1 MDVGAH
7 CAAME
12 AIDAPPEPRVSALE
26 LFFDLVFVFGFTQ
39 ITGTITEGPTAANLG
54 RGALIFLVLWW
65 AWGSYAWLTN
75 AVPMSMKLARVVL
88 CASAAMLVT
97 ALAVPTAWE
106 DGGVAFALG
115 FLLVMV
121 LHTVLFAVAGENPET
136 TRAAILRLVP
146 TNLGAALLLVVAGM
160 VEGTARPVLWVAAV
174 AMSYIGPYLTGVA
187 GFGVHPAHLAER
199 HGLIVI
205 IALGESVVA
214 IGSAGD
220 IAVDWGLAGTALIIM
235 GLLVG
240 LWWVYFDHEA
250 EEDEAALTAA
260 EGVAQAR
267 MARDVYSYL
276 HVPLVL
282 GVVFAAVG
290 IHEALLHRRE
300 PLDPVFAAAF
310 AGGVALYLGALAG
323 IRLRR
328 GSRPGNPCLVALV
341 VALAMI
347 PLGREIDAVASA
359 AVLAAAVLAV
369 AFAERPRSGVLESS
383 P

>member
-1 MDVGAH
+1 
-7 CAAME
+7 ME
-12 AIDAPPEPRVSALE
+12 AIDAPPEPRVSPLE

-39 ITGTITEGPTAANLG
+39 ITGTITVGPTAANLG
-54 RGALIFLVLWW
+54 RGLLIFLVLWW

-75 AVPMSMKLARVVL
+75 AVRMSMKLARVVM

-115 FLLVMV
+115 FLVVMV

-136 TRAAILRLVP
+136 TRGAILRLVP
-146 TNLGAALLLVVAGM
+146 TNIGAALLLVVAGM
-160 VEGTARPVLWVAAV
+160 VEGTARPLLWVAAV
-174 AMSYIGPYLTGVA
+174 VISYTGPYLTGVA
-187 GFGVHPAHLAER
+187 GFSVHPAHLAER

-220 IAVDWGLAGTALIIM
+220 IAVDWGLAGTALLIM
-235 GLLVG
+235 GLLIG

-260 EGVAQAR
+260 QGADQAR

-290 IHEALLHRRE
+290 IHEALLHRGE

-310 AGGVALYLGALAG
+310 AGGVALYLGALAA
-323 IRLRR
+323 IRVRL
-328 GSRPGNPCLVALV
+328 GSRPGAACLAALV

-347 PLGREIDAVASA
+347 PLGREIDAVGSA
-359 AVLAAAVLAV
+359 AILAAAVLAV

>member
-1 MDVGAH
+1 
-7 CAAME
+7 ME
-12 AIDAPPEPRVSALE
+12 GIEAPPEPRVSALE

-54 RGALIFLVLWW
+54 RGVLIFLVLWW

-75 AVPMSMKLARVVL
+75 AVPMDEKRSRVVVL
-88 CASAAMLVT
+88 GATAAMLVT

-115 FLLVMV
+115 FLVVMV

-136 TRAAILRLVP
+136 TRAAIMRLVP
-146 TNLGAALLLVVAGM
+146 TNIGAALLLVVATM
-160 VEGTARPVLWVAAV
+160 VDGTARPVLWVAAV
-174 AMSYIGPYLTGVA
+174 AISYAGPYLTGVA
-187 GFGVHPAHLAER
+187 GFSVHPGHLAER

-214 IGSAGD
+214 IGSAGE
-220 IAVDWGLAGTALIIM
+220 IAVDWGLAGTALVIM

-240 LWWVYFDHEA
+240 LWWVYFDQEA
-250 EEDEAALTAA
+250 EADEAALVAA
-260 EGVAQAR
+260 SGVDRVR
-267 MARDVYSYL
+267 MARDLYSYL

-290 IHEALLHRRE
+290 IHEALLHRDE

-310 AGGVALYLGALAG
+310 AGGVALYLAALAV
-323 IRLRR
+323 IRVRR
-328 GSRPGNPCLVALV
+328 GSRPGWMCLAALV

-347 PLGREIDAVASA
+347 PVGREIDAVAT
-359 AVLAAAVLAV
+359 AAVLAV
-369 AFAERPRSGVLESS
+369 AVLAVPFAERPRSGVLESS

>member
-1 MDVGAH
+1 
-7 CAAME
+7 ME
-12 AIDAPPEPRVSALE
+12 ATDAPPEARVSPLE

-54 RGALIFLVLWW
+54 RGVLIFLVLWW

-115 FLLVMV
+115 FLVVMV

-160 VEGTARPVLWVAAV
+160 VDGTARPLLWVAAV
-174 AMSYIGPYLTGVA
+174 AISYVGPYLSGVA
-187 GFGVHPAHLAER
+187 GFGVHPGHLAER

-214 IGSAGD
+214 LGSAGD

-235 GLLVG
+235 GLLIG

-250 EEDEAALTAA
+250 EDDEAALIAA
-260 EGVAQAR
+260 QGVDRAR

-290 IHEALLHRRE
+290 IHEALLHRAE

-310 AGGVALYLGALAG
+310 AGGVALYLAALAA
-323 IRLRR
+323 IRMRR
-328 GSRPGNPCLVALV
+328 GSRPGGACLAALV
-341 VALAMI
+341 VALVMI
-347 PLGREIDAVASA
+347 PLGKETDAVVSA

-383 P
+383 T

>member
-1 MDVGAH
+1 
-7 CAAME
+7 ME
-12 AIDAPPEPRVSALE
+12 ATDAPPEARVSPLE

-39 ITGTITEGPTAANLG
+39 ITGTITKGPTAANLG
-54 RGALIFLVLWW
+54 RGVLIFLVLWW

-75 AVPMSMKLARVVL
+75 AVPMSVKLARVVL

-115 FLLVMV
+115 FLVVMV

-160 VEGTARPVLWVAAV
+160 VDGTARPLLWVAAV
-174 AMSYIGPYLTGVA
+174 AISYVGPYLSGVA
-187 GFGVHPAHLAER
+187 GFGVHPGHLAER

-235 GLLVG
+235 GLLIG

-250 EEDEAALTAA
+250 EDDEAALIAA
-260 EGVAQAR
+260 QGVDRAR

-290 IHEALLHRRE
+290 IHEALLHRAE

-310 AGGVALYLGALAG
+310 AGGVALYLAALAA
-323 IRLRR
+323 IRMRR
-328 GSRPGNPCLVALV
+328 GSRPGGACLAALV
-341 VALAMI
+341 VALVMI
-347 PLGREIDAVASA
+347 PLGKETDAVVSA

-383 P
+383 T

>member
-1 MDVGAH
+1 
-7 CAAME
+7 ME
-12 AIDAPPEPRVSALE
+12 AIDAPPEPRVSPLE

-39 ITGTITEGPTAANLG
+39 ITGTITVGPTAANLG
-54 RGALIFLVLWW
+54 RGLLIFLVLWW

-75 AVPMSMKLARVVL
+75 AVRMSMKLARVVM

-115 FLLVMV
+115 FLVVMV
-121 LHTVLFAVAGENPET
+121 LHTVLFAIAGENPET
-136 TRAAILRLVP
+136 TRGAILRLAP

-160 VEGTARPVLWVAAV
+160 VEGTARPLLWVAAV
-174 AMSYIGPYLTGVA
+174 VISYTGPYLTGVA
-187 GFGVHPAHLAER
+187 GFSVHPAHLAER

-220 IAVDWGLAGTALIIM
+220 IAVDWGLAGTALLIM
-235 GLLVG
+235 GLLIG

-250 EEDEAALTAA
+250 EEDEAALVAA
-260 EGVAQAR
+260 EGVDRAR

-290 IHEALLHRRE
+290 IHEALLHRGE

-310 AGGVALYLGALAG
+310 AGGVALYLGALAA
-323 IRLRR
+323 IRVRR
-328 GSRPGNPCLVALV
+328 GSRPGAACLAALV

-347 PLGREIDAVASA
+347 PIGREIDAVGSA
-359 AVLAAAVLAV
+359 AILAAAVLAV

>member
-1 MDVGAH
+1 
-7 CAAME
+7 ME
-12 AIDAPPEPRVSALE
+12 AIDAPPEPRVSPLE

-54 RGALIFLVLWW
+54 RGLLIFLVLWW

-75 AVPMSMKLARVVL
+75 AVRMSMKLARVVM

-121 LHTVLFAVAGENPET
+121 LHTVLFAIAGENPET
-136 TRAAILRLVP
+136 SRAAILRLAP
-146 TNLGAALLLVVAGM
+146 TNIGAAMLLVVAGM
-160 VEGTARPVLWVAAV
+160 VDGTARPLLWVAAV
-174 AMSYIGPYLTGVA
+174 AISYTGPYLTGVA

-205 IALGESVVA
+205 IALGESIVA
-214 IGSAGD
+214 IGSGGD
-220 IAVDWGLAGTALIIM
+220 IAVDWGLAGTALLIM

-260 EGVAQAR
+260 EGVEQAR

-290 IHEALLHRRE
+290 IHEALLHRAE

-310 AGGVALYLGALAG
+310 AGGVALYLAALAA
-323 IRLRR
+323 IRMRR
-328 GSRPGNPCLVALV
+328 GSRPGGACLAALV
-341 VALAMI
+341 VALVMI
-347 PLGREIDAVASA
+347 PLGKETDAVVSA
-359 AVLAAAVLAV
+359 AVLAGAVLAV

-383 P
+383 T

>member
-1 MDVGAH
+1 
-7 CAAME
+7 ME
-12 AIDAPPEPRVSALE
+12 AIDAPPEPRVSPLE

-54 RGALIFLVLWW
+54 RGVLIFLVLWW

-75 AVPMSMKLARVVL
+75 AVPMSVKLARVVM

-121 LHTVLFAVAGENPET
+121 LHTVLFAIAGENPGT
-136 TRAAILRLVP
+136 TRAAILRLAP

-160 VEGTARPVLWVAAV
+160 VDGTARPVLWVAAV
-174 AMSYIGPYLTGVA
+174 VISYTGPYMTGVA

-214 IGSAGD
+214 IGSGGD
-220 IAVDWGLAGTALIIM
+220 IAVDWGLAGTALLIM

-240 LWWVYFDHEA
+240 LWFIYFDHEA

-260 EGVAQAR
+260 EGVDRAR

-290 IHEALLHRRE
+290 IREALLHRGE

-310 AGGVALYLGALAG
+310 AGGVALYLGALAA
-323 IRLRR
+323 IRVRR
-328 GSRPGNPCLVALV
+328 GARPGGACLAALV

-347 PLGREIDAVASA
+347 PLGKEIDAVASA
-359 AVLAAAVLAV
+359 AVLAALVLAV

>member
-1 MDVGAH
+1 
-7 CAAME
+7 ME
-12 AIDAPPEPRVSALE
+12 ATDAPPEARVSPLE

-54 RGALIFLVLWW
+54 RGVLIFLVLWW

-115 FLLVMV
+115 FLVVMV

-160 VEGTARPVLWVAAV
+160 VDGTARPLLWVAAV
-174 AMSYIGPYLTGVA
+174 AISYVGPYLSGVA
-187 GFGVHPAHLAER
+187 GFGVHPGHLAER

-205 IALGESVVA
+205 IALGESGVA
-214 IGSAGD
+214 LGSAGD

-235 GLLVG
+235 GLLIG

-250 EEDEAALTAA
+250 EDDEAALIAA
-260 EGVAQAR
+260 QGVDRAR

-290 IHEALLHRRE
+290 IHEALLHRAE

-310 AGGVALYLGALAG
+310 AGGVALYLAALAA
-323 IRLRR
+323 IRMRR
-328 GSRPGNPCLVALV
+328 GSRPGGACLAALV
-341 VALAMI
+341 VALVMI
-347 PLGREIDAVASA
+347 PLGKETDAVVSA

-383 P
+383 T

>member
-1 MDVGAH
+1 
-7 CAAME
+7 ME
-12 AIDAPPEPRVSALE
+12 AIDAPPEPRVSPLE

-39 ITGTITEGPTAANLG
+39 ITGTITVGPTAANLG
-54 RGALIFLVLWW
+54 RGLLIFLVLWW

-75 AVPMSMKLARVVL
+75 AVRMSMKLARVVM

-115 FLLVMV
+115 FLVVMV
-121 LHTVLFAVAGENPET
+121 LHTVLFAIAGENPET
-136 TRAAILRLVP
+136 TRGAILRLAP

-160 VEGTARPVLWVAAV
+160 VEGTARPLLWVAAV
-174 AMSYIGPYLTGVA
+174 VISYTGPYLTGVA
-187 GFGVHPAHLAER
+187 GFSVHPAHLAER

-214 IGSAGD
+214 IGSVGD
-220 IAVDWGLAGTALIIM
+220 IAVDWGLAGTALLIM
-235 GLLVG
+235 GLLIG

-260 EGVAQAR
+260 QGADQAR

-290 IHEALLHRRE
+290 IHEALLHRGE

-310 AGGVALYLGALAG
+310 AGGVALYLGALAA
-323 IRLRR
+323 IRVRR
-328 GSRPGNPCLVALV
+328 GSRPGAACLAALV

-347 PLGREIDAVASA
+347 PLGREIDAVGSA
-359 AVLAAAVLAV
+359 AILAAAVLAV

>member
-1 MDVGAH
+1 
-7 CAAME
+7 ME
-12 AIDAPPEPRVSALE
+12 AIDAPPEPRVSPLE

-39 ITGTITEGPTAANLG
+39 ITGTITVGPTAANLG
-54 RGALIFLVLWW
+54 RGLLIFLVLWW

-75 AVPMSMKLARVVL
+75 AVRMSMKLARVVM

-115 FLLVMV
+115 FLVVMV
-121 LHTVLFAVAGENPET
+121 LHTVLFAIAGENPET
-136 TRAAILRLVP
+136 TRGAILRLAP

-160 VEGTARPVLWVAAV
+160 VEGTARPLLWVAAV
-174 AMSYIGPYLTGVA
+174 VISYTGPYLTGVA
-187 GFGVHPAHLAER
+187 GFSVHPAHLAER

-220 IAVDWGLAGTALIIM
+220 IAVDWGLAGTALLIM
-235 GLLVG
+235 GLLIG

-260 EGVAQAR
+260 QGADQAR

-290 IHEALLHRRE
+290 IHEALLHRGE

-310 AGGVALYLGALAG
+310 AGGVALYLGALAA
-323 IRLRR
+323 IRVRR
-328 GSRPGNPCLVALV
+328 GSRPGAACLAALV

-347 PLGREIDAVASA
+347 PLGREIDAVGSA
-359 AVLAAAVLAV
+359 AILAAAVLAV

>member
-1 MDVGAH
+1 
-7 CAAME
+7 ME
-12 AIDAPPEPRVSALE
+12 ATDAPPEARVSPLE

-54 RGALIFLVLWW
+54 RGVLIFLVLWW

-115 FLLVMV
+115 FLVVMV
-121 LHTVLFAVAGENPET
+121 LHTMLFAVAGENPET

-160 VEGTARPVLWVAAV
+160 VDGTARPLLWVAAV
-174 AMSYIGPYLTGVA
+174 AISYVGPYLSGVA
-187 GFGVHPAHLAER
+187 GFGVHPGHLAER

-235 GLLVG
+235 GLLIG

-250 EEDEAALTAA
+250 EDDEAALIAA
-260 EGVAQAR
+260 QGVDRAR

-290 IHEALLHRRE
+290 IQEALLHRAE

-310 AGGVALYLGALAG
+310 AGGVALYLAALAA
-323 IRLRR
+323 IRMRR
-328 GSRPGNPCLVALV
+328 GSRPGGACLAALV
-341 VALAMI
+341 VALVMI
-347 PLGREIDAVASA
+347 PLGKETDAVVSA

-383 P
+383 T

>member
-1 MDVGAH
+1 
-7 CAAME
+7 ME
-12 AIDAPPEPRVSALE
+12 AIDAPPEPRVSPLE

-39 ITGTITEGPTAANLG
+39 ITGTITVGPTAANLG
-54 RGALIFLVLWW
+54 RGLLIFLVLWW

-75 AVPMSMKLARVVL
+75 AVRMSMKLARVVM

-115 FLLVMV
+115 FLVVMV

-136 TRAAILRLVP
+136 TRGAILRLVP
-146 TNLGAALLLVVAGM
+146 TNIGAALLLVVAGM
-160 VEGTARPVLWVAAV
+160 VEGTARPLLWVAAV
-174 AMSYIGPYLTGVA
+174 VISYTGPYLTGVA
-187 GFGVHPAHLAER
+187 GFSVHPAHLAER

-214 IGSAGD
+214 IGSVGD
-220 IAVDWGLAGTALIIM
+220 IAVDWGLAGTALLIM
-235 GLLVG
+235 GLLIG

-260 EGVAQAR
+260 QGADQAR

-290 IHEALLHRRE
+290 IHEALLHRGE

-310 AGGVALYLGALAG
+310 AGGVALYLGALAA
-323 IRLRR
+323 IRVRR
-328 GSRPGNPCLVALV
+328 GSRPGAACLAALV

-347 PLGREIDAVASA
+347 PLGREIDAVGSA
-359 AVLAAAVLAV
+359 AILAAAVLAV

>member
-1 MDVGAH
+1 
-7 CAAME
+7 ME
-12 AIDAPPEPRVSALE
+12 ATDAPPEARVSPLE

-54 RGALIFLVLWW
+54 RGLLIFLALWW

-115 FLLVMV
+115 FLVVMV

-160 VEGTARPVLWVAAV
+160 VDGTARPLLWVAAV
-174 AMSYIGPYLTGVA
+174 AISYVGPYLTGVA
-187 GFGVHPAHLAER
+187 GFGVHPRHLAER

-235 GLLVG
+235 GLLIG

-250 EEDEAALTAA
+250 EDDEAALIAA
-260 EGVAQAR
+260 QGVDRAR

-290 IHEALLHRRE
+290 IQEALLHRAE

-310 AGGVALYLGALAG
+310 AGGVALYLAALAA
-323 IRLRR
+323 IRMRR
-328 GSRPGNPCLVALV
+328 GSRPGGACLAALV
-341 VALAMI
+341 VALVMI
-347 PLGREIDAVASA
+347 PLGKETDAVVSA

-383 P
+383 T

>member
-1 MDVGAH
+1 
-7 CAAME
+7 ME
-12 AIDAPPEPRVSALE
+12 ATDAPPEARVSPLE

-54 RGALIFLVLWW
+54 RGVLIFLVLWW

-115 FLLVMV
+115 FLVVMV

-160 VEGTARPVLWVAAV
+160 VDGTARPLLWVAAV
-174 AMSYIGPYLTGVA
+174 AISYVGPYLSGVA
-187 GFGVHPAHLAER
+187 GFGVHPGHLAER

-235 GLLVG
+235 GLLIG

-250 EEDEAALTAA
+250 EDDEAALIAA
-260 EGVAQAR
+260 QGVDRAR

-290 IHEALLHRRE
+290 IQEALLHRAE

-310 AGGVALYLGALAG
+310 AGGVALYLAALAA
-323 IRLRR
+323 IRMRR
-328 GSRPGNPCLVALV
+328 GSRPGGACLAALV
-341 VALAMI
+341 VALVMI
-347 PLGREIDAVASA
+347 PLGKETDAVVSA

-383 P
+383 T

>member
-1 MDVGAH
+1 
-7 CAAME
+7 ME
-12 AIDAPPEPRVSALE
+12 AIDAPPEPRVSPLE

-39 ITGTITEGPTAANLG
+39 ITGTITVGPTAANLG
-54 RGALIFLVLWW
+54 RGLLIFLVLWW

-75 AVPMSMKLARVVL
+75 AVRMSMKLARVVM

-115 FLLVMV
+115 FLVVMV
-121 LHTVLFAVAGENPET
+121 LHTVLFAIAGENPET
-136 TRAAILRLVP
+136 TRGAILRLAP

-160 VEGTARPVLWVAAV
+160 VEGTARPLLWVAAV
-174 AMSYIGPYLTGVA
+174 VISYTGPYLTGVA
-187 GFGVHPAHLAER
+187 GFSVHPAHLAER

-220 IAVDWGLAGTALIIM
+220 IAVDWGLAGTALLIM
-235 GLLVG
+235 GLLIG

-260 EGVAQAR
+260 QGADQAR

-290 IHEALLHRRE
+290 IHEALLHRGE

-310 AGGVALYLGALAG
+310 AGGVALYLGALAA
-323 IRLRR
+323 IRVRR
-328 GSRPGNPCLVALV
+328 GSRPGAACLAALV

-347 PLGREIDAVASA
+347 PLGREIDAVGSA
-359 AVLAAAVLAV
+359 AILAAAVLAV

-383 P
+383 S

>member
-1 MDVGAH
+1 
-7 CAAME
+7 ME
-12 AIDAPPEPRVSALE
+12 ATDAPPEARVSPLE

-54 RGALIFLVLWW
+54 RGLLIFLVLWW

-115 FLLVMV
+115 FLVVMV

-146 TNLGAALLLVVAGM
+146 TNIGAALLLLVAGM
-160 VEGTARPVLWVAAV
+160 VDGTARPVLWVIAV
-174 AMSYIGPYLTGVA
+174 VVSYTGPYLTGVA
-187 GFGVHPAHLAER
+187 GFGVHPGHLAER

-214 IGSAGD
+214 LGSGGD

-235 GLLVG
+235 GLLIG

-250 EEDEAALTAA
+250 EDDETALVAAQ
-260 EGVAQAR
+260 GVDRAR

-290 IHEALLHRRE
+290 IHEALRHRAE

-323 IRLRR
+323 IRMRR
-328 GSRPGNPCLVALV
+328 GSRPGGACLAALV
-341 VALAMI
+341 VALALI
-347 PLGREIDAVASA
+347 PLGKEVDALVSAS
-359 AVLAAAVLAV
+359 VLAAAVLAV

-383 P
+383 T

>member
-1 MDVGAH
+1 
-7 CAAME
+7 ME
-12 AIDAPPEPRVSALE
+12 AIDAPPEPRVSPLE

-54 RGALIFLVLWW
+54 RGLLIFLVLWW

-75 AVPMSMKLARVVL
+75 AVPMSMKLARVVM

-121 LHTVLFAVAGENPET
+121 LHTVLFAIAGENPET
-136 TRAAILRLVP
+136 SRAAILRLAP
-146 TNLGAALLLVVAGM
+146 TNIGAAMLLVVAGM
-160 VEGTARPVLWVAAV
+160 VDGTARPLLWVAAV
-174 AMSYIGPYLTGVA
+174 VISYTGPYLTGVA

-205 IALGESVVA
+205 IALGESIVA
-214 IGSAGD
+214 IGSGGD
-220 IAVDWGLAGTALIIM
+220 IAVDWGLAGTALLIM

-260 EGVAQAR
+260 EGVEQAR

-290 IHEALLHRRE
+290 IHEALRHRAE

-328 GSRPGNPCLVALV
+328 GSRPGAACLAALV
-341 VALAMI
+341 VALAMV
-347 PLGREIDAVASA
+347 PLGKEVDAVVSA
-359 AVLAAAVLAV
+359 AVLAAAVLAM

>member
-1 MDVGAH
+1 
-7 CAAME
+7 ME
-12 AIDAPPEPRVSALE
+12 AIDAPPEPRVSPLE

-54 RGALIFLVLWW
+54 RGMLIFLVLWW
-65 AWGSYAWLTN
+65 AWGAYAWLTN
-75 AVPMSMKLARVVL
+75 AVRTEEKLPRVVVM
-88 CASAAMLVT
+88 AAAAAMLVT

-115 FLLVMV
+115 FLVVIV
-121 LHTVLFAVAGENPET
+121 LHAVLFAVAAENPET
-136 TRAAILRLVP
+136 TRGAIMRLAP
-146 TNLGAALLLVVAGM
+146 TNVAAALVLVVAGM
-160 VEGTARPVLWVAAV
+160 VDGTARPVLWLAAV
-174 AMSYIGPYLTGVA
+174 TITYAGPYVTGVA
-187 GFGVHPAHLAER
+187 GFSVHPAHLAER

-220 IAVDWGLAGTALIIM
+220 IAVDWGLAGTALVIM

-250 EEDEAALTAA
+250 EDDEAALVAA
-260 EGVAQAR
+260 EGVDRAR
-267 MARDVYSYL
+267 LARDVYSYL

-290 IHEALLHRRE
+290 IHEALLHRGE

-310 AGGVALYLGALAG
+310 AGGVALYLAALAA

-328 GSRPGNPCLVALV
+328 GSRPGNPCLLALV

-347 PLGREIDAVASA
+347 PLGREVDAVVSA
-359 AVLAAAVLAV
+359 AVLAAAVLAM

>member
-1 MDVGAH
+1 
-7 CAAME
+7 ME

-39 ITGTITEGPTAANLG
+39 ITGTITAGPTAANLG
-54 RGALIFLVLWW
+54 RGLLIFLVLWW
-65 AWGSYAWLTN
+65 AWGAYAWLTN
-75 AVPMSMKLARVVL
+75 AVSVDEKLPRVVVMT
-88 CASAAMLVT
+88 AAAAMLVT

-115 FLLVMV
+115 FLVVIV
-121 LHTVLFAVAGENPET
+121 LHAVLFAVAGENPET
-136 TRAAILRLVP
+136 TRGAIMRLAP
-146 TNLGAALLLVVAGM
+146 TNVGAALVLVVAGA
-160 VEGTARPVLWVAAV
+160 VDGTARPVLWVAAV
-174 AMSYIGPYLTGVA
+174 VITYAGPYLTGVA

-214 IGSAGD
+214 IGSGGD
-220 IAVDWGLAGTALIIM
+220 IAVDWGLAGTALLIM
-235 GLLVG
+235 GLLIG
-240 LWWVYFDHEA
+240 LWWTYFDHEA

-260 EGVAQAR
+260 AGVDQAR

-290 IHEALLHRRE
+290 IHEALLNRGE

-310 AGGVALYLGALAG
+310 AGGVALYLGGLAA

-328 GSRPGNPCLVALV
+328 GSRPGAACLAALV

-347 PLGREIDAVASA
+347 PVGKEIDAVASA
-359 AVLAAAVLAV
+359 AILAAVVLAV

>member
-1 MDVGAH
+1 
-7 CAAME
+7 ME
-12 AIDAPPEPRVSALE
+12 AIDAPPEPRVSPLE

-39 ITGTITEGPTAANLG
+39 ITGTITVGPTAANLG
-54 RGALIFLVLWW
+54 RGLLIFLVLWW

-75 AVPMSMKLARVVL
+75 AVRMSMKLARVVM

-115 FLLVMV
+115 FLVVMV
-121 LHTVLFAVAGENPET
+121 LHTVLFAIAGENPET
-136 TRAAILRLVP
+136 TRGAILRLAP

-160 VEGTARPVLWVAAV
+160 VEGTARPLLWVAAV
-174 AMSYIGPYLTGVA
+174 VISYTGPYLTGVA
-187 GFGVHPAHLAER
+187 GFSVHPAHLAER

-220 IAVDWGLAGTALIIM
+220 IAVDWGLAGTALLIM
-235 GLLVG
+235 GLLIG

-250 EEDEAALTAA
+250 EEDEAALVAA
-260 EGVAQAR
+260 EGVDRAR

-290 IHEALLHRRE
+290 IHEALLHRGE

-310 AGGVALYLGALAG
+310 AGGVALYLGALAA
-323 IRLRR
+323 IRVRR
-328 GSRPGNPCLVALV
+328 GSRPGAACLAALV

-347 PLGREIDAVASA
+347 PLGREIDAVGSA
-359 AVLAAAVLAV
+359 AILAAAVLAV

>member
-1 MDVGAH
+1 
-7 CAAME
+7 ME
-12 AIDAPPEPRVSALE
+12 ATDAPPEARVSPLE

-54 RGALIFLVLWW
+54 RGVLIFLVLWW
-65 AWGSYAWLTN
+65 AWGAYAWLTN
-75 AVPMSMKLARVVL
+75 AVPMSMKLARVVM

-121 LHTVLFAVAGENPET
+121 LHTVLFAIAGENPET
-136 TRAAILRLVP
+136 SRAAILRLAP
-146 TNLGAALLLVVAGM
+146 TNIGAALLLVVAGM
-160 VEGTARPVLWVAAV
+160 VHGTARPVLWVAAV
-174 AMSYIGPYLTGVA
+174 AISYIGPYLSGVA
-187 GFGVHPAHLAER
+187 GFGVHPGHLAER

-235 GLLVG
+235 GLLIG

-250 EEDEAALTAA
+250 EDDEAALVAA
-260 EGVAQAR
+260 QGVEQAR

-290 IHEALLHRRE
+290 IHEALLHRAE
-300 PLDPVFAAAF
+300 PLDPVFAGAF
-310 AGGVALYLGALAG
+310 AGGVALYLGALAA
-323 IRLRR
+323 IRVRR
-328 GSRPGNPCLVALV
+328 GSRPGGACLAALV

-347 PLGREIDAVASA
+347 PLGKEIDAVVSA
-359 AVLAAAVLAV
+359 AVLAAAVLAM

-383 P
+383 T